1 MKRTVWTAAILA
13 TLSYQSFAGVVV
25 ETVSKDLNSNQES
38 PVNKIYAQDGMLRME
53 PHQQDQ
59 DQKTTVIF
67 QGEALLIL
75 NHKDKTYFRMNEE
88 SVTRIS
94 SQISSAM
101 KQMEE
106 QMAAL
111 PPEQRAMMEKMM
123 KGKMPGRMMQGLG
136 SQPPPRRIQLEGSEQ
151 VGDYPCQKY
160 VVYRGQEKT
169 QEICAAPVDQV
180 GDIAEVIDTFRSMAR
195 FSEKMLE
202 SVKRSPVA
210 SLADSPFQTLNDIEG
225 FPVLTRSFENGQAVT
240 EVLLKSAI
248 RQSLSDDL
256 FSAPADYREVDPFA
270 QAGRGS
276 RP

>member
-13 TLSYQSFAGVVV
+13 ILCCQSFAGVVV
-25 ETVSKDLNSNQES
+25 ETVSKELPSNHES
-38 PVNKIYAQDGMLRME
+38 PVNKIYAQEGMMRME
-53 PHQQDQ
+53 PHQQNQ
-59 DQKTTVIF
+59 DEKTTVIF

-75 NHKDKTYFRMNEE
+75 NHKDKTYIRMDEK
-88 SVTRIS
+88 SMTRMS

-101 KQMEE
+101 KQMQER
-106 QMAAL
+106 MATL

-123 KGKMPGRMMQGLG
+123 KGKMPEGMMQGMG

-151 VGDYPCQKY
+151 VGDFSCQKY
-160 VVYRGQEKT
+160 VVYRGQQKT

-195 FSEKMLE
+195 FSERMLE
-202 SVKRSPVA
+202 PLKQSPFASVV
-210 SLADSPFQTLNDIEG
+210 DSPFQTLNEIEG
-225 FPVLTRSFENGQAVT
+225 FPVLTRSFENGQAVS

-256 FSAPADYREVDPFA
+256 FSAPADYRKIDPFA
-270 QAGRGS
+270 QSGQ
-276 RP
+276 P